1 MMNVEAMFLSTID
14 NQTTLVRVTE
24 QMEKKNEAKI
34 REMKEVIAE
43 FVSPGPQ
50 GKIEVRCTPAL
61 ASGPPKQQ
69 SLMSEYKQSNGQIA
83 NSQLP
88 SIPQSCQASN
98 EERITGPQIK
108 LLRGTLKK
116 HRISERE
123 FCRQHQVDSIE
134 AMPKHDAQWIIK
146 DLIAEENKH

>member
-14 NQTTLVRVTE
+14 NQTMLVRVTE

-34 REMKEVIAE
+34 QEMKEVIAE
-43 FVSPGPQ
+43 FVSHGPQ

-61 ASGPPKQQ
+61 TSGPPKQQ
-69 SLMSEYKQSNGQIA
+69 SLMSEYKQSNGQIP
-83 NSQLP
+83 NSQSS

-146 DLIAEENKH
+146 DLIAEENKQ